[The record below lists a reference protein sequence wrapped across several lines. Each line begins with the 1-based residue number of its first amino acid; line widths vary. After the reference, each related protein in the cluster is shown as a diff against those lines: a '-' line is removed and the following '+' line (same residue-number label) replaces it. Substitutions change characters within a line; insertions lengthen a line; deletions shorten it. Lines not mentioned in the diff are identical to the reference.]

1 MRRLLWVWTIFVAGC
16 TKDPE
21 TGRSQLRLI
30 SEEHERELGVQSYQK
45 ALSGARIS
53 NDPRETA
60 PLARVGERI
69 ARAAARP
76 DFQWEYHV
84 IVDPRIQNAW
94 CLPGG
99 KIAFYSG
106 LFPVLL
112 DEAGMAF
119 VMGHEVSH
127 ALLHHSAERMSEQM
141 VAEGVKALVKASVDQ
156 VDPRHEPLIM
166 RAFGMATQM
175 GVLLPYSRK
184 HESEAD
190 RLGLTLMA
198 KAGYDPRQAIEVWK
212 RMSSLN
218 AGQPPEWLS
227 THPSHERRIADLE
240 AELPEALRLY
250 EQSSHAAV
258 AKLVLVGDRSA
269 LRNPDAPLTVS
280 AQAGTARRG
289 NPEEGK
295 KTLTLEFSFDR
306 DVHLE
311 RLEITGPG
319 GVRDTVTCSSGVPA
333 LAKKHVTLVRR
344 DPARPDFE
352 SGEYTT
358 IFQGSSGGVRFRAR
372 CVHTVP

>member
-1 MRRLLWVWTIFVAGC
+1 MWALFVAGC

-21 TGRSQLRLI
+21 TGRSQLRLV
-30 SEEHERELGVQSYQK
+30 SEEHERELGIQAYQK

-53 NDPRETA
+53 SDPRETG
-60 PLARVGERI
+60 PLSRVGERI

-76 DFQWEYHV
+76 DFRWEYHV
-84 IVDPRIQNAW
+84 IVDPRTQNAW

-106 LFPVLL
+106 LFPVLE

-156 VDPRHEPLIM
+156 VDPRHEPMIM

-218 AGQPPEWLS
+218 ARQPPEWLS

-240 AELPEALRLY
+240 AVLPEAIHLY
-250 EQSSHAAV
+250 EQSSRAPV
-258 AKLVLVGDRSA
+258 AKLVLVTERPTPRSPETT
-269 LRNPDAPLTVS
+269 LRVS

-319 GVRDTVTCSSGVPA
+319 GVRDTVTCSAGVPA
-333 LAKKHVTLVRR
+333 QAKKHVTLVRR
-344 DPARPDFE
+344 DPTRPDFE
-352 SGEYTT
+352 AGEYTT
-358 IFQGSSGGVRFRAR
+358 QFQGTSGGVPFRAG
-372 CVHTVP
+372 CVHQVP